1 MTYLLILF
9 VFLIIISPLM
19 WFRQSPRQKLLI
31 CMRKKATTLG
41 MTVQLSTSADNQSE
55 KKRLDCVTYK
65 LPWHLDSVRSSKTHM
80 EDWLLIKSIKR
91 GEASIWSEWS
101 WLGRQCNKDITR
113 EIDSAL
119 KKLPNTISALQVRSD
134 GIMVYWKE
142 EGGGE
147 DVMNIHRSLLALRN
161 VIRD

>member
-119 KKLPNTISALQVRSD
+119 KNLPNTISALQARSD

-147 DVMNIHRSLLALRN
+147 DVLNIHDSLLALRN

>member
-1 MTYLLILF
+1 
-9 VFLIIISPLM
+9 
-19 WFRQSPRQKLLI
+19 
-31 CMRKKATTLG
+31 
-41 MTVQLSTSADNQSE
+41 
-55 KKRLDCVTYK
+55 
-65 LPWHLDSVRSSKTHM
+65 M

-119 KKLPNTISALQVRSD
+119 KNLPNTISALQARSD

-147 DVMNIHRSLLALRN
+147 DVLNIHDSLLALRN